1 MIAPP
6 PGIGA
11 AFATRRSF
19 RAVRLPLIL
28 LLVAS
33 PVSAERV
40 IVRRGETLEHVARA
54 HGCTTEQVERANHL
68 DISLVPA
75 GTVVEVPACTRSA
88 SASGDA
94 DDDAK
99 ARQALAVIDGAS
111 WVRSVPEP
119 VDETHWSSMLAH
131 AAKLQTGEGYV
142 VRHPARAYGEQSVVT
157 YLRHSIAEVRALYPD
172 VPVLAIGDI
181 SAEHG
186 GKISD
191 HVSHQTGVDVDVGFY
206 FKTTVTRFAS
216 AGPTFDLEANWALL
230 AAFARTAALDDGVKM
245 IFLDYDIQRRLY
257 EFARQR
263 GTPDRELEFMF
274 QYPRGRGEL
283 SGLVRHWPGHGD
295 HFHVRFKPAR

>member
-1 MIAPP
+1 
-6 PGIGA
+6 
-11 AFATRRSF
+11 
-19 RAVRLPLIL
+19 VRLALIL
-28 LLVAS
+28 LLAATPVA
-33 PVSAERV
+33 AERV
-40 IVRRGETLEHVARA
+40 VVQRGETLEHVARA
-54 HGCTTEQVERANHL
+54 HGCTTEEVERANHL

-75 GTVVEVPACTRSA
+75 GTVVEVPACSSSTSTSA
-88 SASGDA
+88 HAGA
-94 DDDAK
+94 GGTAGDDDAK
-99 ARQALAVIDGAS
+99 ARQALAVIDGAT
-111 WVRSVPEP
+111 WVRPAPEP

-142 VRHPARAYGEQSVVT
+142 VRHPTRAYGERSVVT

-172 VPVLAIGDI
+172 VPALAIGDI

-206 FKTTVTRFAS
+206 FKTTVASFAS

-274 QYPRGRGEL
+274 QYPRGRDEL